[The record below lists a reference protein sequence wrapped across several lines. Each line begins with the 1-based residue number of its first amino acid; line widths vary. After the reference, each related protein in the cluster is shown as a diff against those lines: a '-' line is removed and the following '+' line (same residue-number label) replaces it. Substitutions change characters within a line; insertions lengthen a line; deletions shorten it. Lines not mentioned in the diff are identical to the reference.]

1 MKSSKPVDWED
12 EFRRGR
18 WDVPRW
24 ARVFLGVRVHPGQAR
39 MMNAYLRRT
48 DSRWRALYF
57 WIMVAAGNRA
67 GKTMGLAIIILHS
80 CVYRMG
86 LKPPDPKDPDDIER
100 WGKLPYHWWH
110 FAVEQAPAEQVFNEI
125 ATMLG
130 GVHRAQLA
138 GCPWSKRVGGADKI
152 ATMTDTGATG
162 SGDWLKGPKER
173 GEYAWIKLAP
183 DLGGAEIHFRS
194 TKAKA
199 LSAIGQEMNGLSF
212 DEAGLEGNLVYLLEE
227 VMHARRLGTG
237 GQFFIISTASAATS
251 TDFED
256 LWDTGDPEN
265 PFQMNRR
272 FSMSMSSREN
282 VGYGLDDET
291 FHALIDGQTENWIKQ
306 NIDGKF
312 IQAAT
317 VWFNSDSVDAA
328 FNDRLPEHQDPRKGG
343 VYIQCLDPGL
353 KDKTWS
359 VVFEVRAG
367 QRLVGVHIERMQGKQ
382 STRGIVRL
390 GKRIHH
396 WYEQKRNAWSDPEGE
411 GWIETGVDT
420 TALGGHMFKELL
432 EEDDPKN
439 DPKFDPPYPGIPT
452 KSVEFG
458 GQSQVKRRMMSDAR
472 ALLDEGR
479 VEFPA
484 TGPWVEFRKQLR
496 NYKLLDRKIEQDLV
510 MELGIAGKL
519 LRSAPPIDGQRSST
533 PLDYYR
539 TSTDDT
545 AGHDPNN
552 INAKSIRR
560 LMRESAQRKAAVAA
574 STSREVH

>member
-1 MKSSKPVDWED
+1 MKE
-12 EFRRGR
+12 EFSIAEKLAKGR
-18 WDVPRW
+18 WNVGYF
-24 ARVFLGVRVHPGQAR
+24 AKELLGVRLHPGQLR
-39 MMNAYLRRT
+39 MADAYLRRT

-57 WIMVAAGNRA
+57 WIVVAAGNRA
-67 GKTMGLAIIILHS
+67 GKTMALAVIILHE

-86 LKPPDPKDPDDIER
+86 MQPPPKNDPVALER
-100 WGKLPYHWWH
+100 WGRLPFHHWH

-125 ATMLG
+125 ADMLG
-130 GVHRAQLA
+130 GVHRAQTA
-138 GCPWSKRVGGADKI
+138 GCPWSKRVGGAEKI
-152 ATMTDTGATG
+152 ATMTDTGRG
-162 SGDWLKGPKER
+162 EWCKGPKER

-199 LSAIGQEMNGLSF
+199 LSAIGQDMNGLSF

-265 PFQMNRR
+265 PFQMERR

-282 VGYGLDDET
+282 IGYGLDNET
-291 FHALIDGQTENWIKQ
+291 FQALIAGQPEAWIKQ
-306 NIDGKF
+306 NIDGLF

-328 FNDRLPEHQDPRKGG
+328 FREGLPEHQDPHKGG

-359 VVFEVRAG
+359 IVFEVLAG
-367 QRLVGVHIERMQGKQ
+367 QRLRGVHIERMQGKQ

-396 WYEQKRNAWSDPEGE
+396 WYEQKRNPWSDPQGE

-420 TALGGHMFKELL
+420 TALGGHMFKDLL

-439 DPKFDPPYPGIPT
+439 DPNFKPPYPGIPT

-458 GQSQVKRRMMSDAR
+458 GQSQVKRRMLSDAR
-472 ALLDEGR
+472 ALLDEHR
-479 VEFPA
+479 VELPA

-519 LRSAPPIDGQRSST
+519 LRSAPPITGQRTST

-539 TSTDDT
+539 TSTDDK

-560 LMRESAQRKAAVAA
+560 LMREAAEGKGQVAA
-574 STSREVH
+574 SASREVH

>member
-1 MKSSKPVDWED
+1 MAKDKPIDWEV
-12 EFRRGR
+12 EFRAGK
-18 WDVPRW
+18 WDVVRW
-24 ARVFLGVRVHPGQAR
+24 ARVFLGIRMHPGQAR
-39 MMNAYLRRT
+39 MAKAYLRRT
-48 DSRWRALYF
+48 ESRWRALYF

-86 LKPPDPKDPDDIER
+86 LKPPDPRDPDDIER
-100 WGKLPYHWWH
+100 WGRLPYHWWH

-125 ATMLG
+125 VDMLG
-130 GVHRAQLA
+130 GVHRAQKA
-138 GCPWSKRVGGADKI
+138 GCPWSKRVGGAEKI
-152 ATMTDTGATG
+152 ATMTDTGRG
-162 SGDWLKGPKER
+162 EWCKGPKER

-199 LSAIGQEMNGLSF
+199 ISAIGQDMNGLSF
-212 DEAGLEGNLVYLLEE
+212 DEAGLEPNLVYLLEE

-265 PFQMNRR
+265 PFQMDRR

-282 VGYGLDDET
+282 VGYGLDRES
-291 FHALIDGQTENWIKQ
+291 FEALIAGQPENWIKQ

-312 IQAAT
+312 IQAST

-328 FNDRLPEHQDPRKGG
+328 FDESLPERQEPRPGR

-359 VVFEVRAG
+359 VVFEVRPG
-367 QRLVGVHIERMQGKQ
+367 QRLVGVWIERMVGKQ

-390 GKRIHH
+390 GKRVHH
-396 WYEQKRNAWSDPEGE
+396 HFEQKVRGATEGE
-411 GWIETGVDT
+411 AFIETGVDT
-420 TALGGHMFKELL
+420 TALGGHIFKELL
-432 EEDDPKN
+432 EEDDPKGMEGAL
-439 DPKFDPPYPGIPT
+439 PGIPT
-452 KSVEFG
+452 KSIEFG
-458 GQSQVKRRMMSDAR
+458 GVSQIKRRMMSDAR

-479 VEFPA
+479 VTFPA
-484 TGPWVEFRKQLR
+484 TGPWSEFRKQLR

-510 MELGIAGKL
+510 MELGIAAKL
-519 LRSAPPIDGQRSST
+519 LRAAPPAGQRSST
-533 PLDYYR
+533 PLDYYAR
-539 TSTDDT
+539 PGAEKVDH
-545 AGHDPNN
+545 GDPNN
-552 INAKSIRR
+552 INSRSLRAKMAEKRR
-560 LMRESAQRKAAVAA
+560 RQREAVAGE
-574 STSREVH
+574 TSAVVG